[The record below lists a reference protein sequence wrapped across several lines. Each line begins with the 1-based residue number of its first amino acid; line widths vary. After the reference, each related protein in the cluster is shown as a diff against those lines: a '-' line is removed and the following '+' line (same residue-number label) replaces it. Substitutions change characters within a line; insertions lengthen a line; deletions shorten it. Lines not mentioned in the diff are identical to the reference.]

1 MNCNFRHRLQLIE
14 GEIVELLPVFHGYV
28 RLKLLQINHRP
39 TTNMFLKS
47 PIQPYQ
53 TQTKQ
58 KILKKKQFDNRRK
71 TQSEQSE
78 WNVHLQ
84 THNKRGLYII
94 YTHIAFV

>member
-1 MNCNFRHRLQLIE
+1 MNWNFRHRLQLIE
-14 GEIVELLPVFHGYV
+14 REIVELLPVFHGYV

-53 TQTKQ
+53 NETQQ
-58 KILKKKQFDNRRK
+58 KMLKNPNRKK

-84 THNKRGLYII
+84 THNKRGHYII
-94 YTHIAFV
+94 YTYSICLTL